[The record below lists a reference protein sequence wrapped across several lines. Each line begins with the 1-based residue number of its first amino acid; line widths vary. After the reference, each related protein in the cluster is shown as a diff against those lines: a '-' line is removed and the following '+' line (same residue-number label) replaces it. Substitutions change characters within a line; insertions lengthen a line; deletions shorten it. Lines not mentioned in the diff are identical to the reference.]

1 MAVVSVT
8 LQAEQGISG
17 IGLYLFGLGL
27 SDLLF
32 QKLVGTV
39 KTVNGFPEVAIP
51 ILSQIPIIGKVFFN
65 HNVLV
70 YGAFLMVPLAWFL
83 LNKTTF
89 GLNLKAVG
97 ENLRR
102 LIL

>member
-1 MAVVSVT
+1 MYLSVT

-39 KTVNGFPEVAIP
+39 KTVNGFPEVSIP
-51 ILSQIPIIGKVFFN
+51 ILSQIHHFPVQKFLTTIFGLWSFFN
-65 HNVLV
+65 GSARLV
-70 YGAFLMVPLAWFL
+70 FAQ
-83 LNKTTF
+83 
-89 GLNLKAVG
+89 
-97 ENLRR
+97 
-102 LIL
+102 